1 MLLYSM
7 ISYNFKSNYREIVEC
22 EHYQMAHPEYD
33 CVIPLLNS
41 NYTVTSYMLA
51 SKIYTNS
58 IDTMRWHLINGTIEA
73 IHNAKSLKIYI
84 FSGMYVYVVLF
95 FVITMF
101 IGIREIARVY
111 KNALLILSLLPMAA
125 IQQIAAI
132 KQFILNRIL
141 R

>member
-1 MLLYSM
+1 
-7 ISYNFKSNYREIVEC
+7 
-22 EHYQMAHPEYD
+22 
-33 CVIPLLNS
+33 
-41 NYTVTSYMLA
+41 
-51 SKIYTNS
+51 
-58 IDTMRWHLINGTIEA
+58 
-73 IHNAKSLKIYI
+73 
-84 FSGMYVYVVLF
+84 MYVYVVLF